1 MRLVRKTIFLKQSK
15 GLNFNDRFDILLQMR
30 LSGVAEHVQIENHKQ
45 KRKGDNAM
53 QYQILRAVLVAVLI
67 VVLSGCAAIS
77 GRSEKES
84 RGQLVSLSDLPA
96 PARATIDRLTA
107 GGEIKKIEKEEQEGI
122 VIYDVE
128 AKVKDKDVEYDV
140 DGNGKIL
147 SAEESVPYSSM
158 PSVVQAAAKKYF
170 GSAEGLKASKEVE
183 KGKTFYEVEGKKG
196 GSTIALKLS
205 DTGEILE
212 EEK

>member
-1 MRLVRKTIFLKQSK
+1 MK
-15 GLNFNDRFDILLQMR
+15 GRYW
-30 LSGVAEHVQIENHKQ
+30 K
-45 KRKGDNAM
+45 
-53 QYQILRAVLVAVLI
+53 LVAVIGFAGL
-67 VVLSGCAAIS
+67 LGCATMS
-77 GRSEKES
+77 GHGAKKEAP
-84 RGQLVSLSDLPA
+84 GQQVSLSEIPT
-96 PARATIDRLTA
+96 PARATIERLTA